1 MILCKNHK
9 IFDIFA
15 EDSANETVSFIQNDG
30 MAAHRNQHN
39 LNILSKWKKLKIMQI
54 RILDGCHYTCLCM
67 NLTHIINEYKL

>member
-39 LNILSKWKKLKIMQI
+39 LNILSKWKKLKN
-54 RILDGCHYTCLCM
+54 YA
-67 NLTHIINEYKL
+67 N